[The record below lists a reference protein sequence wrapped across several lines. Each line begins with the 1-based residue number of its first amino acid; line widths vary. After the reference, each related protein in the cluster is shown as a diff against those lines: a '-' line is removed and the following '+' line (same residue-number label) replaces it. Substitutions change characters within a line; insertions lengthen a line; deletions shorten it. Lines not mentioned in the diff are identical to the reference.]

1 MVEFILSEQK
11 VMNNSFLSNL
21 DRERNGIP
29 VAEFVATI
37 QKIGLTKQRA
47 SQIFNLPKSKLS
59 NRDGN
64 QLLKGTQALA
74 TIRLEKLLLRAE
86 GIISNSLHSDAKG
99 FDAGKWL
106 GEWFEIPQPALSGLK
121 PSELLDTESGG
132 QQVLQLLGAI
142 ESAVY
147 L

>member
-11 VMNNSFLSNL
+11 VMNHSFLSNL

-37 QKIGLTKQRA
+37 QKIGLTKKRA

-59 NRDGN
+59 NRDEN
-64 QLLKGTQALA
+64 PLLKGTQALA
-74 TIRLEKLLLRAE
+74 VIRLEKLLLRAE
-86 GIISNSLHSDAKG
+86 SIISNSLHPDAKD
-99 FDAGKWL
+99 FDVGKWL
-106 GEWFEIPQPALSGLK
+106 GVWIDIPQPALSGLK
-121 PSELLDTESGG
+121 PSELLDTVTGE
-132 QQVLQLLGAI
+132 QMVFQLLGAI
-142 ESAVY
+142 ESGVY